1 MNHLT
6 SLNYNQ
12 LKEQLISLMDI
23 VVHHLKNEPDV
34 DKFLDETDLFDEWE
48 KALPEAEYPIFVIA
62 VLYNTRRDAIMDTII
77 NAILKKDDHSTHPK
91 KSSFKPEAARSHVGE
106 HPFN

>member
-6 SLNYNQ
+6 SLNNNQ
-12 LKEQLISLMDI
+12 LKEQLISLMDT
-23 VVHHLKNEPDV
+23 VVYYLKNEPDV

-48 KALPEAEYPIFVIA
+48 EALPEAEYPIFVIA
-62 VLYNTRRDAIMDTII
+62 VLNNTRRDAIMDTII
-77 NAILKKDDHSTHPK
+77 NAILKDDDHSNHPK
-91 KSSFKPEAARSHVGE
+91 KSSFKSEPARSHVGE

>member
-1 MNHLT
+1 MNDLT
-6 SLNYNQ
+6 LLNSNQ
-12 LKEQLISLMDI
+12 LKEQLISLMDT
-23 VVHHLKNEPDV
+23 VVLYFKNEPDV

-62 VLYNTRRDAIMDTII
+62 VLNNIRRDAIMDTII
-77 NAILKKDDHSTHPK
+77 NAILKKDDYSNNPK
-91 KSSFKPEAARSHVGE
+91 KSSFNSEVARSHLGE

>member
-12 LKEQLISLMDI
+12 LKEQLISQMDI

-34 DKFLDETDLFDEWE
+34 DKFLDETDIFDEWE
-48 KALPEAEYPIFVIA
+48 EALPEAEYPIFVIA
-62 VLYNTRRDAIMDTII
+62 VLNNTRRDAIMDTII
-77 NAILKKDDHSTHPK
+77 NAILKKDDHSNHPK
-91 KSSFKPEAARSHVGE
+91 KSSFKPEAARSNVGE
-106 HPFN
+106 LPFN

>member
-1 MNHLT
+1 MNDLT
-6 SLNYNQ
+6 SLNNYQ
-12 LKEQLISLMDI
+12 LKEQLISLMDT
-23 VVHHLKNEPDV
+23 VVQYLKNEPDV

-62 VLYNTRRDAIMDTII
+62 VLNNTRRDSIMEIII
-77 NAILKKDDHSTHPK
+77 NAILKKDDQSNNPE
-91 KSSFKPEAARSHVGE
+91 KSSFKPNATRSHIGE

>member
-12 LKEQLISLMDI
+12 LKEQLISLMD
-23 VVHHLKNEPDV
+23 VVIHYLKNEPDV

-48 KALPEAEYPIFVIA
+48 EALPEAEYPIFVIA
-62 VLYNTRRDAIMDTII
+62 VLNNTRRDAIMDTII
-77 NAILKKDDHSTHPK
+77 NAILKKDDRSNHPE
-91 KSSFKPEAARSHVGE
+91 KSSFKPKAARSHVGE
-106 HPFN
+106 HLFN

>member
-1 MNHLT
+1 MNDLT
-6 SLNYNQ
+6 LLNNNQ
-12 LKEQLISLMDI
+12 LKEQLISLMDT
-23 VVHHLKNEPDV
+23 VVHYLENEPDV

-62 VLYNTRRDAIMDTII
+62 VLNNTRRDAIMDTII
-77 NAILKKDDHSTHPK
+77 NAILKKNHHSNHPK
-91 KSSFKPEAARSHVGE
+91 KSSFNTEPARSHVGE

>member
-12 LKEQLISLMDI
+12 LKEQLISLMD
-23 VVHHLKNEPDV
+23 VVIHYLKNEPDV

-48 KALPEAEYPIFVIA
+48 EALPEAEYPIFVIA
-62 VLYNTRRDAIMDTII
+62 VLNNTRRDAIMDTII
-77 NAILKKDDHSTHPK
+77 NAILKKDDRSNHPE

>member
-1 MNHLT
+1 MNDLT
-6 SLNYNQ
+6 SLNNYQ
-12 LKEQLISLMDI
+12 LKEQLISLMDT
-23 VVHHLKNEPDV
+23 VVQYLKNEPDV

-62 VLYNTRRDAIMDTII
+62 VLNNTRRDSIMEIII
-77 NAILKKDDHSTHPK
+77 NAILKKDDQSNNPE
-91 KSSFKPEAARSHVGE
+91 KSSFKPDATRSHIGE

>member
-34 DKFLDETDLFDEWE
+34 DKFLDETDIFDEWE
-48 KALPEAEYPIFVIA
+48 EALPEAEYPIFVIA
-62 VLYNTRRDAIMDTII
+62 VLNNTRRDAIMDTII
-77 NAILKKDDHSTHPK
+77 NAILKKDDRSNHPE
-91 KSSFKPEAARSHVGE
+91 KSSFKPKAARSHVGE

>member
-1 MNHLT
+1 MNHLI

-12 LKEQLISLMDI
+12 LKEQLISQMDI

-34 DKFLDETDLFDEWE
+34 DKFLDETDIFDEWE
-48 KALPEAEYPIFVIA
+48 EALPEAEYPIFVIA
-62 VLYNTRRDAIMDTII
+62 VLNNTRRDAIMDTII
-77 NAILKKDDHSTHPK
+77 NAILKKDDHFNHPK

>member
-1 MNHLT
+1 MNDLT
-6 SLNYNQ
+6 SLNNNQ
-12 LKEQLISLMDI
+12 LKEQLISLMDT
-23 VVHHLKNEPDV
+23 VVLYLKNEPDV

-62 VLYNTRRDAIMDTII
+62 VLNNTRQDAIMDTII
-77 NAILKKDDHSTHPK
+77 NAILKKDDHSNHPK
-91 KSSFKPEAARSHVGE
+91 KSSFKSESARSHVGE

>member
-1 MNHLT
+1 MNDLT
-6 SLNYNQ
+6 LLNNNQ
-12 LKEQLISLMDI
+12 LKEQLISLMDT
-23 VVHHLKNEPDV
+23 VVLYLKNEPDV

-62 VLYNTRRDAIMDTII
+62 VLNNTRRDAIMDTII
-77 NAILKKDDHSTHPK
+77 NAILKKDDHSNHPK
-91 KSSFKPEAARSHVGE
+91 KSSFKSEAARSHVGK

>member
-6 SLNYNQ
+6 SLNNIQ
-12 LKEQLISLMDI
+12 LREQLIAIMD
-23 VVHHLKNEPDV
+23 VVAHYLKNEPDV

-48 KALPEAEYPIFVIA
+48 KALPEAEYPIFIIA
-62 VLYNTRRDAIMDTII
+62 VLNNTRRNAIMDTII
-77 NAILKKDDHSTHPK
+77 NAILVKDDDSNNLK
-91 KSSFKPEAARSHVGE
+91 KSSFKSVTARSHIGE

>member
-1 MNHLT
+1 MG
-6 SLNYNQ
+6 S
-12 LKEQLISLMDI
+12 EMCIRDSMDT
-23 VVHHLKNEPDV
+23 VVQYLKNEPDV

-62 VLYNTRRDAIMDTII
+62 VLNNTRRDSIMDIII
-77 NAILKKDDHSTHPK
+77 NAILKNDDQSNNPE
-91 KSSFKPEAARSHVGE
+91 KSSFKPNATRSHIGE

>member
-1 MNHLT
+1 MNDLT
-6 SLNYNQ
+6 SLNNYQ
-12 LKEQLISLMDI
+12 LKEQLISIMDT
-23 VVHHLKNEPDV
+23 VVQYLKNEPDV

-62 VLYNTRRDAIMDTII
+62 VLNNTRRDSIMEIII
-77 NAILKKDDHSTHPK
+77 NAILKKDDQSNNPE
-91 KSSFKPEAARSHVGE
+91 KSSFKPDAARSHIGE

>member
-1 MNHLT
+1 MNDLT
-6 SLNYNQ
+6 SLNNYQ
-12 LKEQLISLMDI
+12 LKEQLISLMDT
-23 VVHHLKNEPDV
+23 VVQYLKNEPDV

-62 VLYNTRRDAIMDTII
+62 VLNNTRRDSIMDIII
-77 NAILKKDDHSTHPK
+77 NAILKKDDQSNNQE
-91 KSSFKPEAARSHVGE
+91 KSSFKPDAAKSHIGE

>member
-6 SLNYNQ
+6 SLNNNQ
-12 LKEQLISLMDI
+12 LKEQLISLMDT
-23 VVHHLKNEPDV
+23 VVYYLKNEPDV

-48 KALPEAEYPIFVIA
+48 EALPEAEYPIFVIA
-62 VLYNTRRDAIMDTII
+62 VLNNTRRDAIMDTII
-77 NAILKKDDHSTHPK
+77 NAILKDDDHSNHPK
-91 KSSFKPEAARSHVGE
+91 KSSFKSEPARSHVAE

>member
-1 MNHLT
+1 MNHLI

-34 DKFLDETDLFDEWE
+34 DKFLDETDIFDEWE
-48 KALPEAEYPIFVIA
+48 EALPEAEYPIFVIA
-62 VLYNTRRDAIMDTII
+62 VLNNTRRDVIMDTII
-77 NAILKKDDHSTHPK
+77 NAMLKKDDLSNHPEK
-91 KSSFKPEAARSHVGE
+91 RSFKPVASRSHVGE

>member
-6 SLNYNQ
+6 SLNNNQ
-12 LKEQLISLMDI
+12 LKEQLISLMDT
-23 VVHHLKNEPDV
+23 VVYYLKNEPDV

-48 KALPEAEYPIFVIA
+48 EALPEAEYPIFVIA
-62 VLYNTRRDAIMDTII
+62 VLNNTRRDAIMDTII
-77 NAILKKDDHSTHPK
+77 NAILKDDDHSNHPK
-91 KSSFKPEAARSHVGE
+91 KSSFKSEPARSHVEE

>member
-1 MNHLT
+1 MNDLT
-6 SLNYNQ
+6 SLNNYQ
-12 LKEQLISLMDI
+12 LKEQLVSLMDT
-23 VVHHLKNEPDV
+23 VMQYLKNEPDV

-62 VLYNTRRDAIMDTII
+62 VLNNTRRDAIMDTII
-77 NAILKKDDHSTHPK
+77 NAILKKDYHSNHPK
-91 KSSFKPEAARSHVGE
+91 KSSFKSESARSHVGE

>member
-1 MNHLT
+1 MNDLT
-6 SLNYNQ
+6 SLNNYQ
-12 LKEQLISLMDI
+12 LKEQLISLMDT
-23 VVHHLKNEPDV
+23 VVQYLKNEPDV

-62 VLYNTRRDAIMDTII
+62 VLNNTRRDSIMNIII
-77 NAILKKDDHSTHPK
+77 NAILKNDDQSNNPE
-91 KSSFKPEAARSHVGE
+91 KSSFKPNATRSHIGE